1 MRWAMEWLGFT
12 FPLRA
17 GDRWFSPYRYK
28 TCSSYFLN
36 ITKAR
41 QMVNLNK
48 ITSFIEQMKEMTDK
62 EFEKLLDEVAG
73 ERAENVTMHADPRY
87 TETVMEKTINGGD
100 YSVAYY
106 YDSNGN
112 PCKKIRGYRRKYCRI
127 LQRRRT
133 HQ

>member
-1 MRWAMEWLGFT
+1 
-12 FPLRA
+12 
-17 GDRWFSPYRYK
+17 
-28 TCSSYFLN
+28 
-36 ITKAR
+36 
-41 QMVNLNK
+41 
-48 ITSFIEQMKEMTDK
+48 MKEMTDK